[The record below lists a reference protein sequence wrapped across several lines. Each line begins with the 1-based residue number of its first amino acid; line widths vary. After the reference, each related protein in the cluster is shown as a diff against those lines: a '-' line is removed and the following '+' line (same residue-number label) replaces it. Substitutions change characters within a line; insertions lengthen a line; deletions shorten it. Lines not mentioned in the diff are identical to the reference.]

1 MKMMDAMVTKP
12 APVSKMASTAGQTL
26 WLCVDKEGDE
36 ERWVGGGTSVE
47 VDGRA
52 GLVEELGSVDPSVG
66 RYHVFDVVSKG
77 TFSLPFSDVL
87 FCVGRLARLGQRNYY
102 LLRKKYTGKLLS

>member
-1 MKMMDAMVTKP
+1 MMDAMITKP
-12 APVSKMASTAGQTL
+12 APVSKMASTTGQTL

-36 ERWVGGGTSVE
+36 ERWVVGGRSVE

-77 TFSLPFSDVL
+77 TFSLPFSDVV
-87 FCVGRLARLGQRNYY
+87 FW
-102 LLRKKYTGKLLS
+102 